1 MSFRAVRG
9 ATAMDEVFKVLF
21 SKSIEGVL
29 VVDTKYRI
37 CFWNPRAIS
46 LTGYKPNELQGVSM
60 DSVVAIDQWS
70 DFQKLIAQVFNGDL
84 ADAAEK
90 FESTFRRSDGEF
102 IPVEVSIYDHIHSN
116 GEALAL
122 VSFIDISRRK
132 AAQLQAFARQ
142 ELLEKTFMHTP
153 AAIAVFDTQM
163 RYITVSEQFMKDY
176 GLDPNRNI
184 IGLSHY
190 EVFPEIPS
198 RWKKIHK
205 RCLAGE
211 TLGSDEDTFTRS
223 DGSIDWVRW
232 KICPWYKAENVIG
245 GIILISEVITDKK
258 NTELELIKLNAELED
273 RVKSRTREVVEALE
287 REKTV
292 NELKSRFVSMAS
304 HEFRTPLSALLS
316 SANLLE
322 KYVKPQPGSKEIKH
336 FSRIKS
342 SVSHLTEILNDF
354 LSLDK
359 LESGKYHSHPKLI
372 NLREIAISVI
382 DEMNPMLKKGQQI
395 WFTCTGA
402 DEVVQDEKVMRNIL
416 YNLLSNAVKY
426 SGEGKKIDLITDN
439 SDHELIITVKDEGIG
454 IPLNEQQ
461 HMFTRLFRA
470 KNAVNISGTGLGLN
484 IVKRYVD
491 LMGGAISFESETEKG
506 TNFLVKIPMIKSPV

>member
-1 MSFRAVRG
+1 ME
-9 ATAMDEVFKVLF
+9 EVFKVLF

-37 CFWNPRAIS
+37 CFWNPRALS
-46 LTGYKPNELQGVSM
+46 LTGYAADEMAGVPM
-60 DSVVAIDQWS
+60 ANMVAADQWQ
-70 DFQKLIAQVFNGDL
+70 DFQNLMLQVFKGKMSDS
-84 ADAAEK
+84 AEK
-90 FESTFRRSDGEF
+90 FESVFRKRAGEN
-102 IPVEVSIYDHIHSN
+102 IPVEVSIYDHIHSD
-116 GEALAL
+116 GEPLAL
-122 VSFIDISRRK
+122 ISFIDISKRK

-153 AAIAVFDTQM
+153 VAIAVFDKQM
-163 RYITVSEQFMKDY
+163 HYITVSGQFIKDY
-176 GLDPNRNI
+176 GLEPNRNI

-190 EVFPEIPS
+190 DVFPEIPE

-223 DGSIDWVRW
+223 DGGIDWIRW
-232 KICPWYKAENVIG
+232 KICPWFKAKNVIG

-372 NLREIAISVI
+372 NLREIALSVI

-402 DEVVQDEKVMRNIL
+402 DEVVQDEKMMRNIL

-426 SGEGKKIDLITDN
+426 SGEGKKIDLIKDN
-439 SDHELIITVKDEGIG
+439 SDHELIITVKDSGIG

-470 KNAVNISGTGLGLN
+470 KNAMNISGTGLGLN

-491 LMGGAISFESETEKG
+491 LIGGTIDFESEPGEG
-506 TNFLVKIPMIKSPV
+506 TIFRIHIPAVRA